1 MLNMEAFGRRLAL
14 LRHKQNLKQRTV
26 AEQCRVSV
34 QAVSKWE
41 CGKSC
46 PDLLILDDLAKVL
59 HVEIKDF
66 FEEQKSS

>member
-1 MLNMEAFGRRLAL
+1 MLDMESFGRRLAE
-14 LRHKQNLKQRTV
+14 LRHKQNLTQRTV
-26 AEQCRVSV
+26 AERCCVSI

-46 PDLLILDDLAKVL
+46 PDLLILDELAKVL
-59 HVEIKDF
+59 RVEIKDF